1 MIGRKYAGRF
11 PQARGLRQRGSLG
24 RFSNLFSEQES
35 TAPEPIWVLVRR
47 NRVVQSVV
55 MRAPDSRLPDSR
67 WTDSRWTKNWS
78 PTRPPKPSAKFFRLS
93 QLRRMRGSEQVAA
106 VCYRKRGEEIQFL
119 LVQTRAGRWT
129 FPKGHAEP
137 GLTHAQAAALEA
149 FEEAGVHGRMEEAS
163 FVRYVRNQRTRRSG
177 EKSPEKGLAVNAYL
191 CEVLRLAAPQESG
204 RNPSWFSPEK
214 TKRRLREARTPE
226 YAAELARVVDRA
238 VTRIKRLHRG
248 ARTIAERP
256 RLEGPKFD
264 PATPPGSNRDVPQK
278 VHVMTEGSRK
288 AAGASPS
295 RATGRKSRRNVIPI
309 DRR

>member
-1 MIGRKYAGRF
+1 
-11 PQARGLRQRGSLG
+11 
-24 RFSNLFSEQES
+24 
-35 TAPEPIWVLVRR
+35 
-47 NRVVQSVV
+47 VVQSVV
-55 MRAPDSRLPDSR
+55 MSAQDSRL
-67 WTDSRWTKNWS
+67 TDSRWTRNWS
-78 PTRPPKPSAKFFRLS
+78 PTRTPQPSTRFFRLS

-119 LVQTRAGRWT
+119 LVQTRGGRWT

-163 FVRYVRNQRTRRSG
+163 FVRYVRYQPTRRSE
-177 EKSPEKGLAVNAYL
+177 EKSPEKGLAVNAHL
-191 CEVLRLAAPQESG
+191 CEVRRLSAPQESG

-248 ARTIAERP
+248 AGAMVERP
-256 RLEGPKFD
+256 RLDGPKFER
-264 PATPPGSNRDVPQK
+264 PAPPGSHQDVPQK
-278 VHVMTEGSRK
+278 VHVMIEGSRK
-288 AAGASPS
+288 AAGASP
-295 RATGRKSRRNVIPI
+295 AEPTGRNNRRNIIPI
-309 DRR
+309 DCR